1 MASTEGL
8 VPITRKFLASYYD
21 KYPFSPLSD
30 DVSRLS
36 SEIRSIILDLLKES
50 PPSSDESA
58 LVQQAECQPP
68 HKVDENM
75 WKNREQMEEILF
87 LLEKPHWPHALQQP
101 STSDDNELASTF
113 LSIQDKF
120 QKTLKTLESFQS
132 KNSERVF
139 NIVMTYMPQDFRGTI
154 IRLQRERSEKN
165 KQAEVDALETT
176 IGSAWFS
183 NRCIQN
189 FGEVFGRSSRV
200 SVFVV
205 VVNSTCFYSLHF
217 AEFVLLDFIRQIND
231 DEGHKDHIRVLEQA
245 VDVYSNEFIRFITF
259 ISEVFANSPFFIPAD
274 SAGAIEGRNSD
285 DYKEISIPAGKT
297 HEVLLSVESINSYI
311 AWDFSLTQG
320 KMSMDIGFSVEYID
334 ASSQK
339 TLILPYRRCESD
351 QVKRTSSRQIRY
363 HQSSVGHALFTRQV
377 KVNHLGSFCSKD
389 QLDTLCKLQQPSTSD
404 DNELASTFLSI
415 QDKFQKTLKTLEYF
429 QSKNSER
436 VFNIVMTYMP
446 QDFRGTIIR
455 LQRERSEKN
464 KQAEVDALVSSGG
477 SIHDKY
483 TLLWQQQMDRRRQ
496 LAQLGSAT
504 GVYKTLVK
512 YLVGVPEVLLDFIR
526 QINDDEGPME
536 EQRHR
541 YGPPLYSLTTMILFV
556 RVFVLL
562 LWSRYDAG
570 KIHKDHVRVLEQA
583 VNVYSNEF
591 IRFITFISEV
601 FAYSPFFISAG
612 AIEGRNSDDYK
623 EISIPAGRTHEVQV
637 HDTLPSDSLQNVAPE
652 TARHVRLFLS
662 QIVDKRFDNESLRIL
677 ESIMA
682 CKDMQTIMET
692 RSSLREFM
700 RSESLTAIRELSQH
714 TVEQKLL
721 TLEFFVRSFTLIGDI
736 ESILSLKYEGLL
748 LRELKSTT
756 HKWKRVSYMEWLK
769 FAHHS
774 FDNGYH
780 AVAIQAC
787 DKALLWLNNDDTA
800 DPGTCEPFKCAEEVE
815 KVKRLKDCALR
826 FVASNSVQGHVAEYL
841 RKRIPERRS
850 QMHMSTSTQPRNVAS
865 ILFRNGIRKRN
876 SRDLHEYQRTDLLVM
891 MGAITRAIFSHG
903 ALSSSLKCD

>member
-1 MASTEGL
+1 MASTKGL

-75 WKNREQMEEILF
+75 WKNREQMEEIIF
-87 LLEKPHWPHALQQP
+87 LLEKPHWPHA
-101 STSDDNELASTF
+101 
-113 LSIQDKF
+113 
-120 QKTLKTLESFQS
+120 
-132 KNSERVF
+132 
-139 NIVMTYMPQDFRGTI
+139 
-154 IRLQRERSEKN
+154 
-165 KQAEVDALETT
+165 
-176 IGSAWFS
+176 
-183 NRCIQN
+183 
-189 FGEVFGRSSRV
+189 
-200 SVFVV
+200 
-205 VVNSTCFYSLHF
+205 
-217 AEFVLLDFIRQIND
+217 
-231 DEGHKDHIRVLEQA
+231 
-245 VDVYSNEFIRFITF
+245 
-259 ISEVFANSPFFIPAD
+259 
-274 SAGAIEGRNSD
+274 
-285 DYKEISIPAGKT
+285 
-297 HEVLLSVESINSYI
+297 
-311 AWDFSLTQG
+311 
-320 KMSMDIGFSVEYID
+320 
-334 ASSQK
+334 
-339 TLILPYRRCESD
+339 
-351 QVKRTSSRQIRY
+351 
-363 HQSSVGHALFTRQV
+363 
-377 KVNHLGSFCSKD
+377 
-389 QLDTLCKLQQPSTSD
+389 LQQPSTSD